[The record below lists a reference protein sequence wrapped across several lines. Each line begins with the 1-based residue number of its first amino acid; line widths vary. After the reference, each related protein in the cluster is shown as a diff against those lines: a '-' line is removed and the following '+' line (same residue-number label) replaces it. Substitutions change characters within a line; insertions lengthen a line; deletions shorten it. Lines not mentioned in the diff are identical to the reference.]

1 MSDEKQTSADRLKA
15 YTESK
20 ELTDRM
26 SKIKH
31 KIMVLSGKGGV
42 GKSTVATNIAVALAL
57 EGKQVGLLDSD
68 FHGPSIPTLLNL
80 EDQRPG
86 SDGDA
91 ILPVT
96 FSETLKVM
104 SIGFL
109 LPNRDDAVIWRGPM
123 KMNVLKQL
131 LTEVNWGE
139 LDYLI
144 IDFPPG
150 TGDEPLSIAQLLP
163 GCDGAVI
170 VTTPQNL
177 SLNDVRKCINF
188 CKQVTVP
195 VLGVLENMS
204 GLTCPN
210 CGAVI
215 DIFKT
220 GGGEKMAREMDVA
233 FLGSIPIDP
242 RIVDASDNGTPF
254 VYHYNTTE
262 AAKAFSQA
270 IAPIL
275 DLERKTA
282 PND

>member
-1 MSDEKQTSADRLKA
+1 MSDEKQKSADRLKA

-68 FHGPSIPTLLNL
+68 FHGPSVPTLLNL
-80 EDQRPG
+80 EDQHPG

-150 TGDEPLSIAQLLP
+150 TGDEPLSVAQLLP
-163 GCDGAVI
+163 SCDGAVI

-188 CKQVTVP
+188 CKQVNVP

-204 GLTCPN
+204 GLKCPN

-215 DIFKT
+215 NIFKT

-233 FLGSIPIDP
+233 FLGSIPIEP
-242 RIVDASDNGTPF
+242 QIVEASDSGTPF
-254 VYHYNTTE
+254 VYHYNKTE

-270 IAPIL
+270 IVPIL
-275 DLERKTA
+275 DLDRKTA
-282 PND
+282 PNG